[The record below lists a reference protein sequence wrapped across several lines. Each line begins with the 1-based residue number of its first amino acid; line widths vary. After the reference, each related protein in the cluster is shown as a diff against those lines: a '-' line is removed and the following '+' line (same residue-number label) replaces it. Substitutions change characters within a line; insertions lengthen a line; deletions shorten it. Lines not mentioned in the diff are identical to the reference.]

1 MADVKTLNDLA
12 AEFDRIAAMPDETF
26 FSDGIKFYMNSYVTG
41 DPTDEERA
49 KYEALEQLTRDLVG
63 MMDDL
68 LITDKGGCNW
78 TNIDALRSMGYKVYP
93 TDQDGFGWLCAAV
106 EKNSHIVIYG

>member
-1 MADVKTLNDLA
+1 
-12 AEFDRIAAMPDETF
+12 
-26 FSDGIKFYMNSYVTG
+26 
-41 DPTDEERA
+41 
-49 KYEALEQLTRDLVG
+49 